1 MTSETIKLTLQDISV
16 ERLMKMAKL
25 IANADSPLTKEEI
38 FTGFGGIDS
47 SKKMLERAFKT
58 CIDLKIILKT
68 ENESFKIRPDMVS
81 EIKNC
86 HVSDLPI
93 LFRKFLQDFPPF
105 LLYVNLLSQGLTQLE
120 SAGFV
125 KALMKLGNS
134 EKQIVAILNKW
145 GSTSGALE
153 KDQANVYKIP
163 KSDKILPRQYLDKLV
178 DSLNNEIGV
187 KNFLI
192 DILDRRTFTYL
203 SEQELNLNN
212 ATKALLEHEKNPRDS
227 MFSGLSFFEF
237 FLRKIAKE
245 IGVDVTKLNGVGSII
260 AKFEKEGIIP
270 QALANVGHGVGGA
283 RVISDH
289 GIEKKTSEV
298 WNHTPIGSL
307 SSVLFMVIAIKSYYL
322 SIKQKEF
329 SF

>member
-1 MTSETIKLTLQDISV
+1 MSVQDSRLMLQDISV

-25 IANADSPLTKEEI
+25 IANADRVLTKEEI
-38 FTGFGGIDS
+38 FKGLSLDS
-47 SKKMLERAFKT
+47 PQYVLERSLKT
-58 CIDLKIILKT
+58 CVDLNIIIKS
-68 ENESFKIRPDMVS
+68 NESFKIRPDVIS

-105 LLYVNLLSQGLTQLE
+105 LLYVNLLSQGLSQLE
-120 SAGFV
+120 SAGFL
-125 KALMKLGNS
+125 KTLMKVGSS

-145 GSTSGALE
+145 GSASGALE
-153 KDQANVYKIP
+153 KEKSGSYKIP
-163 KSDKILPRQYLDKLV
+163 KSDNILPRQYLDKLV
-178 DSLNNEIGV
+178 ESLNNEIGV
-187 KNFLI
+187 KNFII

-203 SEQELNLNN
+203 SEQGLNLNN
-212 ATKALLEHEKNPRDS
+212 ITKALLEHEKNPRES
-227 MFSGLSFFEF
+227 MIIGLSFFEF
-237 FLRKIAKE
+237 FLRKITKD
-245 IGVDVTKLNGVGSII
+245 IQIDVTTLNGIGSIV
-260 AKFEKEGIIP
+260 AKLEKEGIVS
-270 QALANVGHGVGGA
+270 QALANVGHGIGGA

-307 SSVLFMVIAIKSYYL
+307 SSILFTVIIIKSYYL
-322 SIKQKEF
+322 YIKQKEH